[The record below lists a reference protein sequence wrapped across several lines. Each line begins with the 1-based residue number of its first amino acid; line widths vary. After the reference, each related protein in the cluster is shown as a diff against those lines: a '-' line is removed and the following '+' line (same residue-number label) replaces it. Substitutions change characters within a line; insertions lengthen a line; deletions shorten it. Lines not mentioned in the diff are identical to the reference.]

1 MKTFSSI
8 ISMILVIFLL
18 YSCSA
23 TSDRP
28 NGVSDE
34 VSDSVSAN
42 SSESSFEQS
51 TTQNETKTLL
61 WKTVTKNSA
70 GVTTNAIEYDYDSN
84 GKLSSMTNTNE
95 TVSSVTYYQYD
106 ELGYVCKEETKT
118 KSGNFISCLV
128 YENNDTGKVLKM
140 SALDQTGTVQ
150 TETINLYDDDG
161 RIIQEQ
167 VDGQIIKDY
176 TYDSNG
182 NYTVTFPGS
191 DRYSKYDKNG
201 NILESVDSFSST
213 TYSYSNNLLSEV
225 LMTTDDV
232 IYKTAYEYT
241 DGCVT
246 KQVNYENNE
255 ISLVYT
261 YEYDDNMNLIKDT
274 VANALGIAQS
284 INEYEYKDFEIQEH

>member
-8 ISMILVIFLL
+8 IAMVLIMFLL

-23 TSDRP
+23 TSDSS
-28 NGVSDE
+28 NGVSD
-34 VSDSVSAN
+34 DVSAN
-42 SSESSFEQS
+42 SSESSPEQS

-61 WKTVTKNSA
+61 WKAVTKNSA
-70 GVTTNAIEYDYDSN
+70 GIIMNSIEYDYDSK
-84 GKLSSMTNTNE
+84 GRVLSKTNIND
-95 TVSSVTYYQYD
+95 TVSSITYYQYD

-140 SALDQTGTVQ
+140 SALDQTGKVQ

-167 VDGQIIKDY
+167 VDGQIIKNY

-182 NYTVTFPGS
+182 NYTITFPGS

-225 LMTTDDV
+225 LMTTDNV
-232 IYKTAYEYT
+232 IYKTTYEYT
-241 DGCVT
+241 NGYVT
-246 KQVNYENNE
+246 KQVNYENDE

-274 VANALGIAQS
+274 MANALGIAQS

>member
-1 MKTFSSI
+1 MKAFSSI
-8 ISMILVIFLL
+8 ITLIIIMFLL
-18 YSCSA
+18 CSCA
-23 TSDRP
+23 TTTDTSD
-28 NGVSDE
+28 GVSADY
-34 VSDSVSAN
+34 SKN
-42 SSESSFEQS
+42 SSEQS
-51 TTQNETKTLL
+51 TTKNETKTLL

-70 GVTTNAIEYDYDSN
+70 GVTTNCIEYDYDSN
-84 GKLSSMTNTNE
+84 GRVSIKTNIND

-118 KSGNFISCLV
+118 KSGDFISCLI
-128 YENNDTGKVLKM
+128 YENDNSGKVLKI
-140 SALDQTGTVQ
+140 SVLDKNGSVQ

-161 RIIQEQ
+161 RITQEQ
-167 VDGQIIKDY
+167 VDGQIIKNY
-176 TYDSNG
+176 VYDNNG

-213 TYSYSNNLLSEV
+213 TYSYANDLLSEV
-225 LMTTDDV
+225 LMTVNDV
-232 IYKTAYEYT
+232 IYKTTYEYT
-241 DGCVT
+241 NGCVT

-274 VANALGIAQS
+274 TANALGIAQS
-284 INEYEYKDFEIQEH
+284 INEYEYKDFEIQAQ

>member
-1 MKTFSSI
+1 MKAFSSI
-8 ISMILVIFLL
+8 FTSIIIMFLL
-18 YSCSA
+18 CSCA
-23 TSDRP
+23 TTTDTSD
-28 NGVSDE
+28 GVSADY
-34 VSDSVSAN
+34 SKNTS
-42 SSESSFEQS
+42 EQS
-51 TTQNETKTLL
+51 TTKNETKTLL

-70 GVTTNAIEYDYDSN
+70 GVTTNCIEYDYDSN
-84 GKLSSMTNTNE
+84 GRVSIKTNIND

-118 KSGNFISCLV
+118 KSGDFISCLI
-128 YENNDTGKVLKM
+128 YENDNSGKVLKI
-140 SALDQTGTVQ
+140 SVLDKNGSVQ

-161 RIIQEQ
+161 RITQEQ
-167 VDGQIIKDY
+167 VDGQIIKNY
-176 TYDSNG
+176 VYDNNG

-213 TYSYSNNLLSEV
+213 TYSYANNLLSEV
-225 LMTTDDV
+225 LMTVNDV
-232 IYKTAYEYT
+232 IYKTTYEYT
-241 DGCVT
+241 NGCVT

-274 VANALGIAQS
+274 TANALGIAQS
-284 INEYEYKDFEIQEH
+284 INEYEYKDFEIQAQ